1 MDCNDVADDVLLA
14 GLDSETLLWV
24 AVQWTGSPLLYWMT
38 ADITRINAVSEMT
51 FSLYEQIAAYV
62 RLSTAF

>member
-1 MDCNDVADDVLLA
+1 MDCDDVVDDVLLA

-24 AVQWTGSPLLYWMT
+24 AVQWTGSPLLYWIP
-38 ADITRINAVSEMT
+38 ADIARINAVSETT
-51 FSLYEQIAAYV
+51 FSFCEQITAYV